1 MSNMFSITNIKNRFI
16 SVIAPD
22 IPPLPSTHSHQL
34 HRGNIGGAPSNYQ
47 LRMAH
52 QQKKPDKFAYAR
64 PPFLQLLTID
74 ELRASADHNVRPIIV
89 PRDISLLPW
98 GTGYA
103 ECVNSGKS
111 EWNEDQAAFAR
122 QVQFHILHAKNKQK
136 IWQRKSSNHVYCYN
150 LKLFSSSTR
159 EHKTSVFLSSLLQQ
173 C

>member
-1 MSNMFSITNIKNRFI
+1 MFSITNIKNRFI

-22 IPPLPSTHSHQL
+22 IPPLPSAPSHQL
-34 HRGNIGGAPSNYQ
+34 HRGGPGGYSSNYQ

-52 QQKKPDKFAYAR
+52 QQKMPDKFAYAR

-89 PRDISLLPW
+89 PRDINLLPW

-111 EWNEDQAAFAR
+111 EWNEDQAAFSR
-122 QVQFHILHAKNKQK
+122 QV
-136 IWQRKSSNHVYCYN
+136 
-150 LKLFSSSTR
+150 
-159 EHKTSVFLSSLLQQ
+159 
-173 C
+173 